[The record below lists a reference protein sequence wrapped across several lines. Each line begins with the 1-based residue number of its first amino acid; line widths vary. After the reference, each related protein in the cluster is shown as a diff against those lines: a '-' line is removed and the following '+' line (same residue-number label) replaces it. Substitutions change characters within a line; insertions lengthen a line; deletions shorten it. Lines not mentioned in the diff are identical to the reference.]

1 MKYLYIIFCF
11 LPFLGLPQSGI
22 SISGSSQFYNSQTLI
37 LGNNNAFYTSPI
49 TARNNQMT
57 LSVFRGKK
65 YKIGTLAI
73 KGSLSYNVN
82 IINYS
87 DESEFTNHEIINRN
101 IIPALELWYIF
112 VEKQSTFIYSSIGT
126 YGTLEEL
133 NLFINESKQNEF
145 QYNSIVPFIRLG
157 MQVNYGKLYINPFL
171 SFDLEDIRFENWNE
185 LVEADLNNAL
195 KNYTIR
201 SGIEF
206 GIMF

>member
-1 MKYLYIIFCF
+1 M
-11 LPFLGLPQSGI
+11 
-22 SISGSSQFYNSQTLI
+22 SGSSQFYNSQTLI
-37 LGNNNAFYTSPI
+37 LGNNNSFYTSPI